1 MKSMTAEYTGLG
13 EAAGVDLV
21 FFSAGG
27 LMLAVESVKVRD
39 LGEVAGSQAP
49 SMATLLRLPKP
60 TDRATPPRE
69 WLLRLVHPDGTL
81 TVRVDEPV
89 TQDRLPATALYPL
102 PPLLEARLTLTGV
115 CALARWRK
123 SDGES
128 LVVVLDAGR
137 LPVS

>member
-1 MKSMTAEYTGLG
+1 MTAEHIGLS

-27 LMLAVESVKVRD
+27 LMLAVESVKVRG
-39 LGEVAGSQAP
+39 LSEVAGSKAP
-49 SMATLLRLPKP
+49 SMAALLHLPNGP
-60 TDRATPPRE
+60 DRAAPHRE
-69 WLLRLVHPDGTL
+69 WLLRLAHPDGTL

-89 TQDRLPATALYPL
+89 IQGRLPATALYPL

-128 LVVVLDAGR
+128 LAVILDPDH